1 MFYKCLTC
9 GNIIYLINGNE
20 NNLQCCGKS
29 LTKLTANTNEAAI
42 EKHIPQ
48 FIVENN
54 KIIVTVGEILHPMEE
69 NHYIMWIAM
78 ASGNDIEIYNLKPT
92 DEPKTIF
99 EFKKDATI
107 YAYCNKHGLWKNE
120 VK

>member
-1 MFYKCLTC
+1 MFYKCLIC
-9 GNIIYLINGNE
+9 GNIIYLTNGNE

-29 LTKLTANTNEAAI
+29 LIKLEGNTTEAAL

-54 KIIVTVGEILHPMEE
+54 KIIVTVGEILHPMEID
-69 NHYIMWIAM
+69 HYIMWIAM
-78 ASGNDIEIYNLKPT
+78 IYDNNIEIHHLKPG
-92 DEPKTIF
+92 DEPKTTF
-99 EFKKDATI
+99 EFKENTTI

-120 VK
+120 I